1 MVLSLLESKYE
12 IMRLIKPTNFTPAL
26 LISTNATEIYS
37 DWVNGN
43 TYHDN
48 DRVLYIGYQGD
59 VQTKRIWECVA
70 NNTTTPPSATNA
82 AWVDIG
88 PSNKHAMFDTQVST
102 QTIVTGNMELVVK
115 VASITTLAFL
125 NVAASSVKVVIRDGL
140 MGTILYDETK
150 SLSGDTPLDWYEYFY
165 YDPEEQRTTA
175 LFEYPVT
182 LPSTSYA
189 YVTVYNTGSA
199 AVGYC
204 AFGKT
209 NFVGLTQY
217 GMTSGIID
225 YSKKETDEFGV
236 TTFVRRPFS
245 KRLSANL
252 YIDNLQVSRVSR
264 LLQNVRAIPCL
275 FIASDDPVLEEAA
288 IVFGFY
294 RDFNIEISY
303 PSLSMCSLEL
313 EGLI

>member
-1 MVLSLLESKYE
+1 
-12 IMRLIKPTNFTPAL
+12 MRLIKPTNFTPAL

-37 DWVNGN
+37 DWVSGN
-43 TYHDN
+43 TYHDT

-59 VQTKRIWECVA
+59 VQTKRIWECVT
-70 NNTTTPPSATNA
+70 NNTTTAPSATDP

-88 PSNKHAMFDTQVST
+88 PSNGHAMFDTQVST
-102 QTIVTGNMELVVK
+102 QTTTTGNMSLVFKIGSVT
-115 VASITTLAFL
+115 SLAFL
-125 NVAASSVKVVIRDGL
+125 NVAASAVQVIIRDGL
-140 MGTILYDETK
+140 MGTILYNETK
-150 SLSGDTPLDWYEYFY
+150 SLSGNSPLDWYEYFY
-165 YDPEEQRTTA
+165 YDVEEQRSTA

-182 LPSTSYA
+182 LPSTAHA
-189 YVTVYNTGSA
+189 YVTVYNTGTA

-204 AFGKT
+204 AFGKS

-217 GMTSGIID
+217 GMQSGIID
-225 YSKKETDEFGV
+225 YSKKETDEFGI

-245 KRLSANL
+245 KRLSTNL
-252 YIDNLQVSRVSR
+252 YIQNLQVGKVAR
-264 LLQNVRAIPCL
+264 LLQNMRAIPCL
-275 FIASDDPVLEEAA
+275 YIASDDPVLEEAA

-303 PSLSMCSLEL
+303 PSASMCSLEI